1 MGTAPFV
8 LGETLCLV
16 VLVQT
21 AAIIGGP
28 ALNIYLTGAAQ
39 SERVCR
45 DRLGD
50 DGAGGHERAVANLGG
65 RDHHGVGADEG
76 ILADNGL
83 VLVDTVVVAG
93 DGAGTSGIGS
103 AQYQGARGL
112 SPEIVEQI
120 KQQYGFDKSAP
131 ERFWLMLKGYATF
144 DFGTSFFKDKP
155 VTTLLWEKMPVS
167 VSLGLWST
175 LLIYLVSI
183 PLGIQKAR
191 KHVLF
196 FDKRTSLLLAV
207 GYAVPTFVFAIVL
220 IVFFAGGSYFQWFPL
235 QGLFSENFAQL
246 TILQKI
252 TDYFWHLTLPLLAI
266 TLGGF
271 ASLTYLTKFSFLE
284 ELGKQYVL
292 SARSKGLT
300 ENRVLYGH
308 VFRNAMLIVIAGLP
322 EALIGIFFAGNF
334 LIEIIFKLDGLG
346 LLGFEAIQQ
355 RDYPVIFGTL
365 FIFTLLGLL
374 LQLIS
379 DLSYHLIDPRIDFE
393 GR

>member
-1 MGTAPFV
+1 MGAYVIKRILLIIP
-8 LGETLCLV
+8 TLFLILLTNFLV
-16 VLVQT
+16 VQ
-21 AAIIGGP
+21 AAPGGP
-28 ALNIYLTGAAQ
+28 VEQAIEQAQ
-39 SERVCR
+39 QGSG
-45 DRLGD
+45 LGK
-50 DGAGGHERAVANLGG
+50 ANS
-65 RDHHGVGADEG
+65 
-76 ILADNGL
+76 
-83 VLVDTVVVAG
+83 TAG
-93 DGAGTSGIGS
+93 DGAGTSGIAS

-120 KQQYGFDKSAP
+120 KKQYGFDKSAP

-191 KHVLF
+191 KHGLF
-196 FDKRTSLLLAV
+196 FDKSTSLLLAV

-235 QGLFSENFAQL
+235 QGLFSENFADL
-246 TILQKI
+246 SFLQKVK
-252 TDYFWHLTLPLLAI
+252 DYFWHLTLPLLAI

-308 VFRNAMLIVIAGLP
+308 VFRNAMLIVIASLP
-322 EALIGIFFAGNF
+322 SALIGIFFVGNLF
-334 LIEIIFKLDGLG
+334 VEIIFNLDGLG
-346 LLGFEAIQQ
+346 LLGFEAIQN
-355 RDYPVIFGTL
+355 RDYPIIFGTL
-365 FIFTLLGLL
+365 FIFTLLGLV
-374 LQLIS
+374 LQLVS
-379 DLSYHLIDPRIDFE
+379 DILYQVIDPRINFDAR
-393 GR
+393 GSNG